1 MKLEKRLFISGEEVK
16 LVSNM
21 VSLKLSL
28 GSVAIFEIA
37 VKDKP
42 EPFES
47 VRFDI
52 GYENKTA
59 PWFEQG
65 DGFSVT

>member
-28 GSVAIFEIA
+28 GSVAIFEVETKA
-37 VKDKP
+37 KP
-42 EPFES
+42 EPFAS
-47 VRFDI
+47 IRLDI
-52 GYENKTA
+52 GYEDKTA
-59 PWFEQG
+59 P
-65 DGFSVT
+65 